1 MKELTGWL
9 GNQALPR
16 SAFLTD
22 GHTLLRKDGM
32 AADVLKRLRAAGRD
46 NPLDAVRTDEQ
57 IANVLARAEAECT
70 VPISRPRVDKY
81 YVERVRFEGSA
92 VVVNPDKFALV
103 RAAFPRCAVFAN
115 KFGSMVRFAKGG
127 KTVAALMGLDLYGK
141 FDAHGRPKNALAEAT
156 K

>member
-1 MKELTGWL
+1 VKEMTGWL
-9 GNQALPR
+9 RNQAVPR

-32 AADVLKRLRAAGRD
+32 AADVLKRLKQAGSD
-46 NPLDAVRTDEQ
+46 NPVDVVRTDEQ

-81 YVERVRFEGSA
+81 YIDRVHFTGSE
-92 VVVNPDKFALV
+92 VMVDPDKFALV
-103 RAAFPRCAVFAN
+103 RAAFPRCAAFAN

-127 KTVAALMGLDLYGK
+127 KTVAVLMGLDLYGK
-141 FDAHGRPKNALAEAT
+141 FDGHGRPKNAQAEA
-156 K
+156 KK